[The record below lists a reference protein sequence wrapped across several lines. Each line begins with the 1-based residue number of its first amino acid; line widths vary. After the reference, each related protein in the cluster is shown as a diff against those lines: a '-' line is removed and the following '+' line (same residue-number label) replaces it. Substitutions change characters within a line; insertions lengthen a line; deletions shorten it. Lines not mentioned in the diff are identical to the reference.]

1 MELYYLSIPIIIGIV
16 VGGFL
21 GVYGI
26 NLNDSEIVTSAKL
39 IENGSPIMGNPDAK
53 ITILEWGDYQCT
65 FCYKFHQNTLD
76 TIKEDF
82 IKTGKVKIIFKDFPL
97 NGPDSKLA
105 AEASYCAQDQEKY
118 WQYHDE
124 LYKNWGGERTGWITR
139 ESLSKFAETVDLD
152 LGKFNKCL
160 DDHKYENKVNSL
172 YKFGKEIGIG
182 ATPSFLVF
190 NDQKMIKIRGNQPL
204 EIFLKTFDELRFVN
218 EMLNQYGLISEDK
231 DKQ

>member
-1 MELYYLSIPIIIGIV
+1 MIGVLVGVVLS
-16 VGGFL
+16 GF
-21 GVYGI
+21 VI
-26 NLNDSEIVTSAKL
+26 DSNNLEKLTSTKL
-39 IENGSPIMGNPDAK
+39 IENGSPFMGNTNAP

-76 TIKEDF
+76 IINEDF

-97 NGPDSKLA
+97 NGLDSKLA

-118 WQYHDE
+118 WKYHDE

-139 ESLSKFAETVDLD
+139 ESLTKFAEIVEIDVE
-152 LGKFNKCL
+152 KFNKCL
-160 DDHKYENKVNSL
+160 DDHKYENKVDLL
-172 YKFGKEIGIG
+172 YEFGKEIGID

-204 EIFLKTFDELRFVN
+204 EVFLKTFDEF
-218 EMLNQYGLISEDK
+218 
-231 DKQ
+231 

>member
-1 MELYYLSIPIIIGIV
+1 MKLYYLAIPILIGV
-16 VGGFL
+16 LVGGVL
-21 GVYGI
+21 SEYGV
-26 NLNDSEIVTSAKL
+26 NSNDSKKL
-39 IENGSPIMGNPDAK
+39 TFSKLVENGSPVMGNINAP

-76 TIKEDF
+76 IINEDF

-118 WQYHDE
+118 WKYHDE

-139 ESLSKFAETVDLD
+139 ESLTKFAETVDLD
-152 LGKFNKCL
+152 IEKFNKCL
-160 DDHKYENKVNSL
+160 DDHKYENKVDLL
-172 YKFGKEIGIG
+172 YAFGKEIGID

-190 NDQKMIKIRGNQPL
+190 NDHKMIKIRGNQPL
-204 EIFLKTFDELRFVN
+204 EVFLKTFDEF
-218 EMLNQYGLISEDK
+218 
-231 DKQ
+231 

>member
-1 MELYYLSIPIIIGIV
+1 MKLYYLAIPILIGV
-16 VGGFL
+16 LVGGVL
-21 GVYGI
+21 SEYGV
-26 NLNDSEIVTSAKL
+26 NSNDSKKITSSKL
-39 IENGSPIMGNPDAK
+39 VENGSPIMGSHNAP

-76 TIKEDF
+76 IINEDF

-97 NGPDSKLA
+97 NGLDSKLA

-118 WQYHDE
+118 WKYHDE

-139 ESLSKFAETVDLD
+139 ESLGKFAETVNLD
-152 LGKFNKCL
+152 IEKFNKCL
-160 DDHKYENKVNSL
+160 DDHKYENKVDLL
-172 YKFGKEIGIG
+172 YAFGKEIGID

-204 EIFLKTFDELRFVN
+204 EVFLKTFDEF
-218 EMLNQYGLISEDK
+218 
-231 DKQ
+231 